1 METNKIKQLFKLIL
15 PVSLLILT
23 ISCKGDKKD
32 DSLSE
37 NDFEGTSSLSN
48 SNTKV
53 KSIKLYDAIIKDF
66 IDCKSSAE
74 EDRNLCRNEITK
86 VISEIY
92 SLSEF
97 KNADQEYLIYDSIQP
112 IISKSKKWENIGL
125 ATNPETLDEALAHT
139 NNGGLSLIIDTS
151 ESYGHVVMVI
161 AGKAKYSGSWEMN
174 LPDVLSL
181 LNFQADKSFYDKS
194 LSYAFK
200 KSDDLRVYIR
210 H

>member
-1 METNKIKQLFKLIL
+1 MATNTLKQQLKLIL
-15 PVSLLILT
+15 PVSLLIIG

-32 DSLSE
+32 DTFSE
-37 NDFEGTSSLSN
+37 NDFEGNSSLSN
-48 SNTKV
+48 SNTIA

-66 IDCKSSAE
+66 VDCKSTAE
-74 EDRNLCRNEITK
+74 EDRSLCRNEITK

-97 KNADQEYLIYDSIQP
+97 KNANHEYLIYDSIQP
-112 IISKSKKWENIGL
+112 IIRRSKEWENIGL
-125 ATNPETLDEALAHT
+125 ATNPETLNEALAHT
-139 NNGGLSLIIDTS
+139 NNGGLSLVIDTS
-151 ESYGHVVMVI
+151 ESYGHVVMII

-181 LNFQADKSFYDKS
+181 LNYQADKSFYDKS

-200 KSDDLRVYIR
+200 KSDDLHVYIR